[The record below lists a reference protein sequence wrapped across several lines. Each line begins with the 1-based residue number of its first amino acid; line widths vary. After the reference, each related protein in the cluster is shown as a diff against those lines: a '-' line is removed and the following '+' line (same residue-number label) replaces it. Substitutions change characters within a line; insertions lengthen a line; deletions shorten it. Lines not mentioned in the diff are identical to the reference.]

1 MRLLAFA
8 LLVTVGCFDP
18 GQPSLRCS
26 TDRPGCP
33 DGLVC
38 INDQCQ
44 QSNAADASTNDLS
57 VADLSQ
63 PDMALPPGCAASNGR
78 KIGSNGCWL
87 CPGVFGNGSNP
98 KAPILCS
105 VTHAPP
111 LTANQFSESE
121 CLSITGGFFVADV
134 YGASK
139 ASDLNVSDCGKFT
152 TPGLFNGFFGCA
164 AASGSVTVNS
174 TISCNGFR
182 SHLQCN
188 TVNGVSCT
196 SSVLANLSNTK
207 AENGVICCPK

>member
-78 KIGSNGCWL
+78 KIGTNGCWL
-87 CPGVFGNGSNP
+87 CPGVFGNGTNP
-98 KAPILCS
+98 KAAELCS
-105 VTHAPP
+105 QTHIPA
-111 LTANQFSESE
+111 TNTNQFSETE
-121 CLSITGGFFVADV
+121 CLGVTGGFYFSSV
-134 YGASK
+134 YGATKPGDS
-139 ASDLNVSDCGKFT
+139 SVSECGKFT
-152 TPGLFNGFFGCA
+152 IPGYYNGFFGCG
-164 AASGSVTVNS
+164 SGSIVVNANAACS
-174 TISCNGFR
+174 GFR
-182 SHLQCN
+182 SHLHCL
-188 TVNGVSCT
+188 VANGVQCT
-196 SSVLANLSNTK
+196 SSVFANLSNTT
-207 AENGVICCPK
+207 AENGGICCPK

>member
-78 KIGSNGCWL
+78 KIGTNGCWL
-87 CPGVFGNGSNP
+87 CPGVFGNGTNP
-98 KAPILCS
+98 KAFSMCS
-105 VTHAPP
+105 PTHAPP
-111 LTANQFSESE
+111 LTAIPFSETD
-121 CLSITGGFFVADV
+121 CLGVTGGFFVTNV
-134 YGASK
+134 YGSSK
-139 ASDLNVSDCGKFT
+139 TSDPSVAECGKFT
-152 TPGLFNGFFGCA
+152 MPGLNPGFFGCGS
-164 AASGSVTVNS
+164 ASGSITVNANL
-174 TISCNGFR
+174 SCSGFR
-182 SHLQCN
+182 QHIQCQ
-188 TVNGVSCT
+188 TINGIQCLDQT
-196 SSVLANLSNTK
+196 FTNLSNTK

>member
-1 MRLLAFA
+1 MRLFAFA

-57 VADLSQ
+57 IADLLQ
-63 PDMALPPGCAASNGR
+63 PDMALPAGCAASNGR
-78 KIGSNGCWL
+78 KIGANGCWL
-87 CPGVFGNGSNP
+87 CPGFFGNGTNP
-98 KAPILCS
+98 KAAELCS
-105 VTHAPP
+105 QTHIPP
-111 LTANQFSESE
+111 TNTNQFSETE
-121 CLSITGGFFVADV
+121 CLGVTGGFFVANV

-139 ASDLNVSDCGKFT
+139 ASDPSVSECGKFSI
-152 TPGLFNGFFGCA
+152 PGLNPGFFGC
-164 AASGSVTVNS
+164 GTGTTTVNS
-174 TISCNGFR
+174 NVSCSGFR
-182 SHLQCN
+182 PHIQCLVTNGIQCN
-188 TVNGVSCT
+188 TSI
-196 SSVLANLSNTK
+196 LANLSNTK